1 MTPDIDTAELVAAVN
16 TVERAR
22 HLLGEAR
29 DVLGGAGVSRDQ
41 DQWMAAGSPVQTLQG
56 ADDMHRG
63 SGQFLDDLALALG
76 YATAGLAEQAHRQRE
91 RAAQGF
97 VGLSGADRM
106 ARPLPAPTVEA
117 LELLRGLELL
127 TSEFRDRITGA
138 LEAEAATYPDQAQL
152 RPLRLGSSGLTPT
165 AG

>member
-41 DQWMAAGSPVQTLQG
+41 EWTAAGSPVQTLQG

-76 YATAGLAEQAHRQRE
+76 YATAGLGEQALRQRE
-91 RAAQGF
+91 RAGQGF
-97 VGLSGADRM
+97 LGLSGADRM

-127 TSEFRDRITGA
+127 APEFRERITGA
-138 LEAEAATYPDQAQL
+138 LEAEAATYPDPAPQ
-152 RPLRLGSSGLTPT
+152 RPLRLGTSGLTPT